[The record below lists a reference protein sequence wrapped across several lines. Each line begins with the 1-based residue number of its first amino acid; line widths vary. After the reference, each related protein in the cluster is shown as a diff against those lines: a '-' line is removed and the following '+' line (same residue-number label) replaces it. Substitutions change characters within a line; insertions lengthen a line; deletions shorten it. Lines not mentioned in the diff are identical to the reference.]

1 MLYIVPPRGG
11 MVMIKVRAFR
21 KGEKAFLEA
30 KIKEKTL
37 PTRIYQRYQIIW
49 QRAEDIK
56 PGEIAQRNQLHPHTI
71 RLWIKRF
78 NQEGFIHFEERER
91 PGGRPNRIKESTKT
105 KLIQIALSRPKD
117 LGEPYTQ
124 WSLMKLKEYIERIEL
139 VDSISPEG
147 IRKIL
152 RASGLSYQRTK
163 TWKESPDPQ
172 FEIKK
177 MP

>member
-1 MLYIVPPRGG
+1 
-11 MVMIKVRAFR
+11 MIEVRKFR
-21 KGEKAFLEA
+21 KGEKAFL
-30 KIKEKTL
+30 KFKLKEKTL
-37 PTRIYQRYQIIW
+37 PARIYKRYQTIW

-56 PGEIAQRNQLHPHTI
+56 PGEIAQRNRLHSHTL

-78 NQEGFIHFEERER
+78 NQEGFIHFEEREKA
-91 PGGRPNRIKESTKT
+91 GGRPNRIRDRTKT
-105 KLIQIALSRPKD
+105 KIIQIALSRPKD

-124 WSLMKLKEYIERIEL
+124 WSLMKLKKYIERIGL

-163 TWKESPDPQ
+163 TWK
-172 FEIKK
+172 
-177 MP
+177 